1 MKFRLVTFLF
11 LAVIFTIFSCKDT
24 FDSPASEDTKPSNA
38 NQPYIPN
45 SSFNVATAE
54 ARLFNLVNEQRVQ
67 HGKLPL
73 QLRQDLVLVA
83 RKHSEDMRDRNFF
96 AHVNPDGKDVSGRA
110 KAAGIVYDAI
120 GENLAW
126 SSIPATNQID
136 PLQDAVIGWMNS
148 PGHRAN
154 ILDNVGYTHTGI
166 GIAIK
171 DSIEE
176 AGTQKIGIR
185 AYYFTQVFLKP
196 KN

>member
-11 LAVIFTIFSCKDT
+11 LAVIFTIFSCKDI
-24 FDSPASEDTKPSNA
+24 FDSPASEETKPSNA
-38 NQPYIPN
+38 KQPYLPN
-45 SSFNVATAE
+45 SNFNVATAE

-67 HGKLPL
+67 HGKLLL

-126 SSIPATNQID
+126 SSIPATQQID
-136 PLQDAVIGWMNS
+136 PLQDTVIGWMNS

-154 ILDNVGYTHTGI
+154 ILDNLGYTHTGI

-176 AGTQKIGIR
+176 AGAQKIGIR